1 MPSRIADRLKSERR
15 RFFVG
20 RNAEKKLLASALAHA
35 DPPFFVLYIYGPG
48 GVGKTTLLHEFAL
61 DAIELGGDA
70 TYLDLRNVEATPG
83 AFAAGLA
90 LALGGDV
97 QDNPV
102 DLLHSRP
109 QRSVLLLDT
118 CENLSALEGWLRES
132 FLPELP
138 ATTLTVMASRSAPTA
153 AWITDPGWQ
162 SLLQVVPLR
171 NLTPDESMA
180 YLNLRTVPTM
190 ERSGI
195 VGFTHGHPLAISLV
209 ADVLDQQ
216 PGYHFE
222 PLAVPNII
230 ESLLGRLIHEAPS
243 RLHRATLEVACL
255 ALYMTESLLAAM
267 LELEDAH
274 AYFEWLRGLS
284 FMEAGRYG
292 LFPHD
297 LVRETMATDLRWRNP
312 DWYVELHRRARSFY
326 HARLRQTTGFN
337 QRRVLAELIFLHR
350 DASAVRAIFNFQVN
364 DNLYTDRLRPS
375 DAAALV
381 EMVLQ
386 HEGPESARI
395 MAFWCERQPATV
407 LVIRDQFQTP
417 VGFVTILLLHAAA
430 AEDLMADPATR
441 VAWQYVQRQ
450 PPLREGE
457 QVLYFRFWMER
468 STYQALSTAQS
479 RIFLN
484 VIQYY
489 LITPGLAYSFFPCAD
504 PQFYADVLAY
514 ADIQRTP
521 ELDFESDGRR
531 YGVFYHDWRLRPAA
545 TWLDVLAE
553 HEIAYSTE
561 SGSPPRPTVQPPP
574 LLVLSEPEFAQ
585 AVRDAL
591 RHYTRLDELQA
602 NALVRSRMVMAQA
615 GADANGAVRAKVL
628 YTLVTEAVEL
638 LRSSPRQLKLYR
650 ALLHTYIQPAAT
662 QELAAELLDLPFSTY
677 RRHLK
682 EGIEN
687 VVATLW
693 ARELG
698 AEDP

>member
-1 MPSRIADRLKSERR
+1 MY
-15 RFFVG
+15 V
-20 RNAEKKLLASALAHA
+20 
-35 DPPFFVLYIYGPG
+35 YGPG
-48 GVGKTTLLHEFAL
+48 GVGKTTLLHELAL
-61 DAIELGGDA
+61 DARELGANA

-83 AFAAGLA
+83 AFAASLA
-90 LALGGDV
+90 LALGGNP

-118 CENLSALEGWLRES
+118 CENLAVLESWLRES

-138 ATTLTVMASRSAPTA
+138 ATTLTVMAARSAPSTT
-153 AWITDPGWQ
+153 WITDPGWQ

-171 NLTPDESMA
+171 NLTPDESMT
-180 YLNLRTVPTM
+180 YLNLRTVPTI

-222 PLAVPNII
+222 PLSVPNLI
-230 ESLLGRLIHEAPS
+230 ESLLTRLTHDAPS
-243 RLHRATLEVACL
+243 RLHRATLEAACL

-267 LELEDAH
+267 LELDDAH
-274 AYFEWLRGLS
+274 AYFDWLRSLS

-312 DWYVELHRRARSFY
+312 DRYVELHRHARNFY

-364 DNLYTDRLRPS
+364 DNLFTDRLRPS

-381 EMVLQ
+381 AMVAQ
-386 HEGPESARI
+386 HEGPEAAQL
-395 MAFWCERQPATV
+395 MAFWTERQPGTT

-417 VGFVTILLLHAAA
+417 VGFVTILLLQAAA
-430 AEDLMADPATR
+430 TEDLMRDPATR
-441 VAWQYVQRQ
+441 VAWLFVQRQ
-450 PPLREGE
+450 PPLRDGE

-468 STYQALSTAQS
+468 STYQVLSTAQS

-489 LITPGLAYSFFPCAD
+489 LTTPGLAFSFFPCAD
-504 PQFYADVLAY
+504 PQYYADVLAY
-514 ADIQRTP
+514 ADIHRSP
-521 ELDFESDGRR
+521 ELDFVTDGKR
-531 YGVFYHDWRLRPAA
+531 YGVFFHDWRLRPAT
-545 TWLDVLAE
+545 TWLDLLAE
-553 HEIAYSTE
+553 HEIAYSAE
-561 SGSPPRPTVQPPP
+561 SGSPPRPAGQQPT
-574 LLVLSEPEFAQ
+574 LVLLSEPEFAQ

-591 RHYTRLDELQA
+591 RHHTRLDELQT
-602 NALVRSRMVMAQA
+602 NPLVRSRLVLAQA
-615 GADANGAVRAKVL
+615 GTEANGAARAKAL
-628 YTLVTEAVEL
+628 HALLAEAVDL
-638 LRSSPRQLKLYR
+638 LRSSPRQQKLYR
-650 ALLHTYIQPAAT
+650 ALYHTYIQPAAT

>member
-1 MPSRIADRLKSERR
+1 MSSRIADRLKSERR

-20 RNAEKKLLASALAHA
+20 RTAEKRLLATALTRA
-35 DPPFFVLYIYGPG
+35 DPPFFVLFVYGPG
-48 GVGKTTLLHEFAL
+48 GVGKTTLLHELAL
-61 DAIELGGDA
+61 DARELGADA

-90 LALGGDV
+90 LALGGSP
-97 QDNPV
+97 QDNPA
-102 DLLHSRP
+102 DLLHSRS
-109 QRSVLLLDT
+109 QRTVLLLDT
-118 CENLSALEGWLRES
+118 CENMAPLESWLRES

-138 ATTLTVMASRSAPTA
+138 ATTLTVMASRSAPST

-162 SLLQVVPLR
+162 SLLQVAPLR
-171 NLTPDESMA
+171 NLAPDESMT
-180 YLNLRTVPTM
+180 YLNLRTVPPL

-195 VGFTHGHPLAISLV
+195 VNFTHGHPLAISLV

-216 PGYHFE
+216 PDYHFE
-222 PLAVPNII
+222 PLTAPNII
-230 ESLLGRLIHEAPS
+230 ESLLARLTHDAPS
-243 RLHRATLEVACL
+243 RLHRAALEAACL

-267 LELEDAH
+267 LELDDAH
-274 AYFEWLRGLS
+274 AYFDWLRGLS

-364 DNLYTDRLRPS
+364 DNLFTDRLRPT
-375 DAAALV
+375 DVAALIETV
-381 EMVLQ
+381 EQ
-386 HEGPESARI
+386 HEGPESARL
-395 MAFWCERQPATV
+395 MAFWSERQLGTT
-407 LVIRDQFQTP
+407 LVIRDQFQNP
-417 VGFVTILLLHAAA
+417 VGFVAILPLQAASPADLLH
-430 AEDLMADPATR
+430 DPATR
-441 VAWQYVQRQ
+441 VAWQFVQRQ
-450 PPLREGE
+450 PPLRDGE

-504 PQFYADVLAY
+504 PQLYADVLAY
-514 ADIQRTP
+514 AAIHRTP
-521 ELDFESDGRR
+521 ELDFMVDGKH
-531 YGVFYHDWRLRPAA
+531 YGVFFHDWRLHPATA
-545 TWLDVLAE
+545 WLDLLAQ
-553 HEIAYSTE
+553 HEIAYSAE
-561 SGSPPRPTVQPPP
+561 SGSPPRPGGQPPV
-574 LLVLSEPEFAQ
+574 LLLLSEPEFAQ
-585 AVRDAL
+585 AVRAAL
-591 RHYTRLDELQA
+591 RHYTRPDELQA
-602 NALVRSRMVMAQA
+602 NALARSRLVLAQA
-615 GADANGAVRAKVL
+615 GADANSAGRAKVL
-628 YTLVTEAVEL
+628 HTLIAEAVEL
-638 LRSSPRQLKLYR
+638 LRTSPRQQKLYR
-650 ALLHTYIQPAAT
+650 ALYHTYMQPAAT

-682 EGIEN
+682 EGVEN

-693 ARELG
+693 VRELG
-698 AEDP
+698 AADP